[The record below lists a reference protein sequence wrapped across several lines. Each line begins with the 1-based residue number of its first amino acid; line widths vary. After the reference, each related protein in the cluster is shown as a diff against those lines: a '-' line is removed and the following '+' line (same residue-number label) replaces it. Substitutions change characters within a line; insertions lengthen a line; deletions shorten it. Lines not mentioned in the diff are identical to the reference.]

1 MAVVASVIL
10 LSGLAPRPGLS
21 LGAGPTFDPARLPPG
36 ACAGRIPYLFPNGAL
51 LCSHGPDPA
60 PDGVDATVPWRP
72 DPVHPRGLIL
82 PDPPT
87 GPPSY
92 AAGNAGIACV
102 GNGTDGPRVQAV
114 YAVPADRPDRFGQVE
129 NSIRSW
135 AAQTDTVF
143 RSSAA
148 KTGGE
153 RRIRFVTDYCELQIM
168 RVSLSARG
176 DDTFDNTLAEF
187 QAKGLNRSDRKYL
200 VWMESTALCGI
211 GSYYVDDSPGPTNAN
226 NGRAGVPGSV
236 ARIDSGC
243 WGLGS
248 SGQSVEAHELLH
260 TLGGVQPSAPRGSA
274 NGHCSDDADR
284 MCYQDGSVAALVDRC
299 PSEEEQL
306 FDCGNDDYFSAAPAP
321 SGYIST
327 HWNTASSAFLVE
339 TATTPTVTVA
349 DASVTEGDSGTVEM
363 RFTVSL
369 SRAPIETVT
378 MRYAT
383 ADGSALASTDYEA
396 RSGKV
401 FFQPGVSVSGVTVR
415 VRGDVV
421 PENDERFTVTLSDLV
436 NVAPGR
442 TQATGSI
449 LDDEPR
455 LQGYWFV
462 AADGGI
468 FSFGQGRFHGSTGA
482 IRLNQP
488 VVGMARTPSG
498 RGYWLVARDGGIFS
512 FGDAEFFGST
522 GAIRL
527 NQPIVGMAATPTGR
541 GYWFVAADGGIFAFG
556 DAPFFGSAGG
566 RSIPQPIVGMAAT
579 PSGGGYWFAGAD
591 GRVYEFGDARNHG
604 TPGGISAP
612 VVGIAPTPTGA
623 GYWLA
628 SRDGRVHR
636 FGDALELG
644 STGALNHPVT
654 GISATSDGQ
663 GYWLVARDGG
673 IFSFGDAR
681 FQGSTGAITLNQP
694 IVGMAAAPR

>member
-1 MAVVASVIL
+1 M
-10 LSGLAPRPGLS
+10 
-21 LGAGPTFDPARLPPG
+21 
-36 ACAGRIPYLFPNGAL
+36 
-51 LCSHGPDPA
+51 
-60 PDGVDATVPWRP
+60 
-72 DPVHPRGLIL
+72 
-82 PDPPT
+82 
-87 GPPSY
+87 
-92 AAGNAGIACV
+92 

-200 VWMESTALCGI
+200 VWMESTAMCGI

-556 DAPFFGSAGG
+556 DAPFFGSTGG
-566 RSIPQPIVGMAAT
+566 RASPSPSSAWPPLRPAGATGSPAPTAASTSSATPGTTERRAGSAPRWSASPPPRPAPDTGWRAGTAGSTGSAT
-579 PSGGGYWFAGAD
+579 PS
-591 GRVYEFGDARNHG
+591 N
-604 TPGGISAP
+604 SAP
-612 VVGIAPTPTGA
+612 PEPSTIPSPASPPPQTVRGTGSWPGTGESSPSVTP
-623 GYWLA
+623 A
-628 SRDGRVHR
+628 SRGR
-636 FGDALELG
+636 
-644 STGALNHPVT
+644 P
-654 GISATSDGQ
+654 
-663 GYWLVARDGG
+663 
-673 IFSFGDAR
+673 
-681 FQGSTGAITLNQP
+681 
-694 IVGMAAAPR
+694 APSP